1 MLKSGLVS
9 VTFRKLKPR
18 EVVDLVK
25 QAGLDGIEWG
35 GDIHVP
41 HGDATLAR
49 EVAKMTKEAGL
60 KVAAYGSYYYAGLGG
75 SPSFEAVLDSASEL
89 GAPVIRIW
97 AGKKSPAEAS
107 AADRKKV
114 VDDAIRIAGM
124 AAGRKIALAFEFHN
138 NTLTETTESAVR
150 LLKEIAPSTALRAGR
165 AKVLSYWQP
174 HDQEP
179 MAAQLQGLDAVMP
192 WLAHVHCYCWAANE
206 RLPLEQ
212 GESKWKQYLG
222 RIRKVAGDRYVMI
235 EFVKDD
241 SPQAFL
247 SDAAT
252 LRKWLA

>member
-25 QAGLDGIEWG
+25 QAGLAGIEWG

-41 HGDATLAR
+41 HGDKALAR
-49 EVAKMTKEAGL
+49 EAAKMTKEAGL

-89 GAPVIRIW
+89 GAPLIRIW
-97 AGKKSPAEAS
+97 AGKKSPADAD

-114 VDDAIRIAGM
+114 VDDAIRIAEL
-124 AAGRKIALAFEFHN
+124 AAGRKIVLAFEFHN

-150 LLKEIAPSTALRAGR
+150 LLKDISRPNVR
-165 AKVLSYWQP
+165 SYWQP
-174 HDQEP
+174 HDHEP
-179 MAAQLQGLDAVMP
+179 MAVQLQGLDAVLP
-192 WLAHVHCYCWAANE
+192 WLAHVHCYYWAANE
-206 RLPLEQ
+206 RMMLEQ
-212 GESKWKQYLG
+212 GESNWKQYLDH
-222 RIRKVAGDRYVMI
+222 IRKAPGDRYVMI

-241 SPQAFL
+241 LPQAFL
-247 SDAAT
+247 QDAAT
-252 LRKWLA
+252 LRKWLG

>member
-1 MLKSGLVS
+1 MLNSGLVS

-18 EVVDLVK
+18 EVVDLVA
-25 QAGLDGIEWG
+25 QAGLAGIEWG

-41 HGDATLAR
+41 HGDLTRAR
-49 EVAKMTKEAGL
+49 EAAKMTKEAGL

-89 GAPVIRIW
+89 GAPLIRIW
-97 AGKKSPAEAS
+97 AGKKSPEDAD

-114 VDDAIRIAGM
+114 VDDSIRIAGL
-124 AAGRKIALAFEFHN
+124 AAARKVTLAFEFHN
-138 NTLTETTESAVR
+138 NTLTQTIESAVQ
-150 LLKEIAPSTALRAGR
+150 LLKEIGR
-165 AKVLSYWQP
+165 PNVRSYWQP

-179 MAAQLQGLDAVMP
+179 VAGQLQVLDAILP
-192 WLAHVHCYCWAANE
+192 WLAHVHCYYWAANE
-206 RLPLEQ
+206 RMPLEA
-212 GESKWKQYLG
+212 GESKWKQYLVK
-222 RIRKVAGDRYVMI
+222 IRQAPGDRYVMI

-247 SDAAT
+247 NDAAT

>member
-1 MLKSGLVS
+1 MLNSGLVS
-9 VTFRKLKPR
+9 VSFRKLKPQQ
-18 EVVDLVK
+18 VVDLVK
-25 QAGLDGIEWG
+25 QAGLTGIEWG

-41 HGDATLAR
+41 HGDAALAR
-49 EVAKMTKEAGL
+49 EAAKMTKEAGL
-60 KVAAYGSYYYAGLGG
+60 KVAAYGSYYYPGLGG
-75 SPSFEAVLDSASEL
+75 APSFEAVLDSASEL
-89 GAPVIRIW
+89 GAPLIRIW
-97 AGKKSPAEAS
+97 AGKKSPAEAT

-114 VDDAIRIAGM
+114 VDDAIRIAGL

-150 LLKEIAPSTALRAGR
+150 LLKEINQANVR
-165 AKVLSYWQP
+165 SYWQP
-174 HDQEP
+174 HEEP
-179 MAAQLQGLDAVMP
+179 IAAQLQSLDAVLP
-192 WLAHVHCYCWAANE
+192 WLAHIHCYYWAGNE

-212 GESKWKQYLG
+212 GESKWKQYLDH
-222 RIRKVAGDRYVMI
+222 IRKAPGDRYVMI

>member
-25 QAGLDGIEWG
+25 QAGLAGIEWG

-41 HGDATLAR
+41 HGDAARAR
-49 EVAKMTKEAGL
+49 EAAKMTKEAGL
-60 KVAAYGSYYYAGLGG
+60 KVAAYGSYYYAGEKGA
-75 SPSFEAVLDSASEL
+75 PSFEAVLDSASEL
-89 GAPVIRIW
+89 GAPLIRIW
-97 AGKKSPAEAS
+97 AGKKSAADAD
-107 AADRKKV
+107 AADRKRV
-114 VDDAIRIAGM
+114 VDDAIRIAEM
-124 AAGRKIALAFEFHN
+124 AAGRKITLAFEFHN

-150 LLKEIAPSTALRAGR
+150 LLKEIGR
-165 AKVLSYWQP
+165 ANVWSYWQP
-174 HDQEP
+174 HGQEP
-179 MAAQLQGLDAVMP
+179 IAAQLQGLDAILP
-192 WLAHVHCYCWAANE
+192 WLTHVHCYYWAANE
-206 RLPLEQ
+206 RMPLEQ
-212 GESKWKQYLG
+212 GEPEWKQYLDH
-222 RIRKVAGDRYVMI
+222 IRKAAGDRYVMI